1 MWPPYTHIY
10 EIIFI
15 NENYY
20 QLLCTN
26 HTGWA
31 YESQWEILSYSPLG
45 NKDNINNP
53 TTHMFKLTD
62 ILVIK
67 ESLVYDTAES
77 LVYDTANI
85 GGE

>member
-1 MWPPYTHIY
+1 
-10 EIIFI
+10 
-15 NENYY
+15 
-20 QLLCTN
+20 
-26 HTGWA
+26 
-31 YESQWEILSYSPLG
+31 
-45 NKDNINNP
+45 
-53 TTHMFKLTD
+53 MFKLTD